1 MTGSLTAV
9 LTSPG
14 SATRLCAASNPA
26 GLAASISSTRQC
38 LVPKVPQLRY
48 SRQVPSGVRISAGRS
63 SDSALT
69 YSLVIV
75 SSVSK
80 CSPSPDLATATA

>member
-9 LTSPG
+9 FTSPG
-14 SATRLCAASNPA
+14 SATRLCPGSNPA

-38 LVPKVPQLRY
+38 LVPNVPQLRY

-63 SDSALT
+63 SDSASIS
-69 YSLVIV
+69 SLAIV

-80 CSPSPDLATATA
+80 CSPSADRAIATA